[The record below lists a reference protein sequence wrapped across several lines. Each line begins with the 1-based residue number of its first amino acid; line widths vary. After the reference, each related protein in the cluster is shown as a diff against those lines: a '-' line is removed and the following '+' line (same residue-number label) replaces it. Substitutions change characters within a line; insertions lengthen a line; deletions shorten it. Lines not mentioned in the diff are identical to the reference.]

1 MPMINIDGQEYD
13 LDKLSAEA
21 KGQLQSLQFVEVEL
35 GRLAAQTAAMQ
46 TARIAYGRALKQAL
60 TVPVQVGFSGDTI
73 KLG

>member
-21 KGQLQSLQFVEVEL
+21 KGQLQSLKFVETEL
-35 GRLAAQTAAMQ
+35 ARLSAQTAAMQ
-46 TARIAYGRALKQAL
+46 TARIAYGRALREAL
-60 TVPVQVGFSGDTI
+60 AAPAQPAFAGDTI